1 MKHKAND
8 QNLIYTEGNQ
18 NGCKNINPW
27 PGGQSP
33 VLLPRTGIHIIVR
46 GSGRPDFQP

>member
-18 NGCKNINPW
+18 NGCKNKNLWPRGQNPVPV
-27 PGGQSP
+27 PGIDICTVMRWSGHP
-33 VLLPRTGIHIIVR
+33 GI
-46 GSGRPDFQP
+46 QA